1 MKGVDSFFYFP
12 TVTEDK
18 NTELITNLDI
28 KKLLSPWPSQQH
40 YSRTFDVY
48 LQYISSPMYKPM
60 YNLYITECRHFK
72 ENQSSTTL

>member
-28 KKLLSPWPSQQH
+28 KKAA
-40 YSRTFDVY
+40 
-48 LQYISSPMYKPM
+48 
-60 YNLYITECRHFK
+60 
-72 ENQSSTTL
+72 QSMAISTTLFKDFRCLFTIYIITNV